1 MAQFFWVFQTMNF
14 KEKTT
19 EYSFMLKPSQ
29 IEGVGVFAVHG
40 IAKGTSLYIF
50 RDAGAMV
57 RTVPADFKKYCLN
70 LKNGL
75 LAPSDFGQMAVGWYL
90 NHSFTPNAYQDQY
103 QYFAARDIEAGEEIT
118 INYRTLNEVE
128 NEF

>member
-1 MAQFFWVFQTMNF
+1 MKFE
-14 KEKTT
+14 EKTT

-40 IAKGTSLYIF
+40 IAKGTALYIF
-50 RDAGAMV
+50 RDEGPRM
-57 RTVPADFKKYCLN
+57 RTVPADFKKYCVN

-75 LAPSDFGQMAVGWYL
+75 LAPLDFGQMAVGWYL
-90 NHSFTPNAYQDQY
+90 NHSFTPNAYQEQY

-118 INYRTLNEVE
+118 INYRTLNEVT

>member
-1 MAQFFWVFQTMNF
+1 MRFQ
-14 KEKTT
+14 EKTT

-40 IAKGTSLYIF
+40 IAKGTALYIF
-50 RDAGAMV
+50 RDAGARI

-70 LKNGL
+70 LRNGL
-75 LAPSDFGQMAVGWYL
+75 FAPPDFGQMAVGWYL
-90 NHSFTPNAYQDQY
+90 NHSSTPNAYQEQY

-118 INYRTLNEVE
+118 INYQTLNEVE

>member
-1 MAQFFWVFQTMNF
+1 MYGSPWPFQ
-14 KEKTT
+14 EKTT

-40 IAKGTSLYIF
+40 IAKGTSLYMF
-50 RDAGAMV
+50 RDAGAMM
-57 RTVPADFKKYCLN
+57 RTVPVDFKKYCLN
-70 LKNGL
+70 LKNGV
-75 LAPSDFGQMAVGWYL
+75 LAPSDCGQMAVGWYL
-90 NHSFTPNAYQDQY
+90 NHSVTPNAYQERY

>member
-40 IAKGTSLYIF
+40 IAKGTSLCIF
-50 RDAGAMV
+50 RDAGARV